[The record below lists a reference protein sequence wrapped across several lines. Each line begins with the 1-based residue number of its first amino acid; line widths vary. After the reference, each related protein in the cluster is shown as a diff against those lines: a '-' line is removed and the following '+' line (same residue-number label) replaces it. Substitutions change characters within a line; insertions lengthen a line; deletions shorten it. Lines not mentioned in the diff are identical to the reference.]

1 MKVSNLPLEKSNP
14 LIEQSMTELKV
25 QVDRRRL
32 EAMIIGEIQGEN
44 AETFFNRVEKITG
57 AKVYWPS
64 RLKIKAKTKKDV
76 VIKLIGSSLNIQKAA
91 LIISERLRVRKEK
104 ATLKMEI
111 SHCLHSQVI
120 GRAGK
125 NTQQIMRDTGCHIHF
140 PDSNK
145 VLSPTLPQAK
155 NDQVSISGCV
165 KDVEKARELLRASG
179 PLTISVNIQLSLSR
193 SVRAIQPRLDPVYLQ
208 RHFNPNNSNND
219 LNIQFSPCGLGP
231 LSFGSLHFVMRS
243 STRNE
248 LEMLRAFG
256 KICQLIGI
264 FPTGEELFCYSQFEI
279 RSSALPSLS
288 ALRWIAFRTN
298 TQIQLNAQGLLISGP
313 LEGIFVARKFITG
326 LLPVSLQFEKPTELP
341 APSNS
346 LLRILERELDL
357 QISEK
362 RKRKMPKI
370 NNEKESGNDEREYI
384 ICTYE
389 ANLFNVYLARN
400 KLLQLNNQNKISDS
414 PEKSKEENAD
424 SDDQFPQD
432 NDRAALMRS
441 LCRESLLITDQQQQ
455 QPLIS
460 PSNFSLS
467 VNETKGF
474 INTNKMDW
482 GNQLENICKL
492 NLLEEDGGGGP
503 KSPDPQESP
512 IAAGLLAGA
521 KSVNLQKGEF
531 RKILDRERLRLRNT
545 AINTTNKSIF
555 VNENNLNNKK
565 EKLTSNDIW
574 AIYGFSSSLPTE
586 LFSKISKNNSKNI
599 WNEEENKIKGRP
611 IVGRGNEEEYLNKE
625 EEEEEQN
632 KIKEENL
639 INEKKLPP
647 IFNENILPPP
657 PPTSSSSQLLNSNIF
672 STSTNCISETFP
684 TKSTTNNLDNQ
695 ILISDQEG
703 DDKEENNKL
712 KNQLIETKKATAL
725 VHPRVAALQAGEQQ
739 KRAPSKFAMSAGN
752 SCLFETSTNII
763 TPNFCKIPN
772 ENKSSKFQ
780 LNENNNN
787 ECTQQQLLPPPP
799 PTPPPSPQWDIR
811 VLTEPSSVLTQ
822 LGLSEHINLF
832 REQEIDM
839 QAFLLLDEPCLNT
852 LGVSTLGAR
861 KKIMH
866 AVTKLRE
873 SARRYGIY
881 SL

>member
-1 MKVSNLPLEKSNP
+1 
-14 LIEQSMTELKV
+14 
-25 QVDRRRL
+25 
-32 EAMIIGEIQGEN
+32 
-44 AETFFNRVEKITG
+44 
-57 AKVYWPS
+57 
-64 RLKIKAKTKKDV
+64 
-76 VIKLIGSSLNIQKAA
+76 
-91 LIISERLRVRKEK
+91 
-104 ATLKMEI
+104 
-111 SHCLHSQVI
+111 
-120 GRAGK
+120 
-125 NTQQIMRDTGCHIHF
+125 
-140 PDSNK
+140 
-145 VLSPTLPQAK
+145 
-155 NDQVSISGCV
+155 
-165 KDVEKARELLRASG
+165 
-179 PLTISVNIQLSLSR
+179 
-193 SVRAIQPRLDPVYLQ
+193 YLQ

-264 FPTGEELFCYSQFEI
+264 F
-279 RSSALPSLS
+279 
-288 ALRWIAFRTN
+288 
-298 TQIQLNAQGLLISGP
+298 
-313 LEGIFVARKFITG
+313 G

-400 KLLQLNNQNKISDS
+400 KLLQLNNQNKISES

-474 INTNKMDW
+474 LNTNKIDW

-531 RKILDRERLRLRNT
+531 RKILDCERLRLRNT
-545 AINTTNKSIF
+545 AINTNKSIF

-611 IVGRGNEEEYLNKE
+611 IVGRGNEEEEEENNYLNKE
-625 EEEEEQN
+625 EEEEEEEEKN

-639 INEKKLPP
+639 INEKKLLP

-657 PPTSSSSQLLNSNIF
+657 PLPPPTSSSQLLNSNIF

-684 TKSTTNNLDNQ
+684 TKSTTNNLNNQ
-695 ILISDQEG
+695 ILTSDEG
-703 DDKEENNKL
+703 DEKEENNNKL

-739 KRAPSKFAMSAGN
+739 KRAPPKFAMSAGS
-752 SCLFETSTNII
+752 SCLFDTNTNII
-763 TPNFCKIPN
+763 TPNFRIPN

-787 ECTQQQLLPPPP
+787 ECTQQQLPLPPPP
-799 PTPPPSPQWDIR
+799 PLPSPLPPSPQWDIR

-822 LGLSEHINLF
+822 LGLSEHISLF

>member
-1 MKVSNLPLEKSNP
+1 
-14 LIEQSMTELKV
+14 MTELKV

-76 VIKLIGSSLNIQKAA
+76 VIKLIGGSLNIQKAA

-193 SVRAIQPRLDPVYLQ
+193 SVRSIQPRLDPVYLQ

-219 LNIQFSPCGLGP
+219 LNIQFSPCGLGS

-400 KLLQLNNQNKISDS
+400 KLLQLNNQNKISES

-474 INTNKMDW
+474 LNTNKIDW

-531 RKILDRERLRLRNT
+531 RKILDCERLRLRNT
-545 AINTTNKSIF
+545 AINTKKSIF

-586 LFSKISKNNSKNI
+586 LFR
-599 WNEEENKIKGRP
+599 RP
-611 IVGRGNEEEYLNKE
+611 IVGRGNEEEENNYLNKDE
-625 EEEEEQN
+625 EN

-639 INEKKLPP
+639 INEKKLLP
-647 IFNENILPPP
+647 IFNENILPLPP
-657 PPTSSSSQLLNSNIF
+657 PQTSSSQLLNSNIF
-672 STSTNCISETFP
+672 STSTETFP
-684 TKSTTNNLDNQ
+684 TKSTTNNLNNQ
-695 ILISDQEG
+695 ILISEG
-703 DDKEENNKL
+703 GEDEKEENNNNKL
-712 KNQLIETKKATAL
+712 KLIETKKATAL

-739 KRAPSKFAMSAGN
+739 KRAPPKFAMSAGN
-752 SCLFETSTNII
+752 SCLFDTNTNII
-763 TPNFCKIPN
+763 TPNFRILN

-787 ECTQQQLLPPPP
+787 ECTQQQLPLPPPP
-799 PTPPPSPQWDIR
+799 PPLPPPPPSPQWDIR

-822 LGLSEHINLF
+822 LGLSEHISLF

>member
-1 MKVSNLPLEKSNP
+1 MS
-14 LIEQSMTELKV
+14 ELKV

-76 VIKLIGSSLNIQKAA
+76 VIKLIGCPLNIQKAA
-91 LIISERLRVRKEK
+91 LIISERLRVKKEK

-341 APSNS
+341 TPSNS

-400 KLLQLNNQNKISDS
+400 KLLQINNQNKISES

-455 QPLIS
+455 QQPLIS

-474 INTNKMDW
+474 LNTNKIDW

-531 RKILDRERLRLRNT
+531 RKILDCERLRLRNT

-611 IVGRGNEEEYLNKE
+611 IVGRGNEEEEEENNYLNKE
-625 EEEEEQN
+625 EEEEEEEEKN

-639 INEKKLPP
+639 INEKKLLP

-657 PPTSSSSQLLNSNIF
+657 PLPPPTSSSQLLNSNIF

-684 TKSTTNNLDNQ
+684 TKSTTNNLNNQ
-695 ILISDQEG
+695 ILTSDEG
-703 DDKEENNKL
+703 DEKEENNNKL

-739 KRAPSKFAMSAGN
+739 KRAPPKFAMSAGS
-752 SCLFETSTNII
+752 SCFFETSTNNI
-763 TPNFCKIPN
+763 TPNFRIPN

-787 ECTQQQLLPPPP
+787 ECTQQQLPLPPPP
-799 PTPPPSPQWDIR
+799 PLPSPLPPSPQWDIR

-822 LGLSEHINLF
+822 LGLSEHISLF